1 MFGVKQ
7 SLMRGL
13 IAARPA
19 CQKSA
24 AKIAAVSSARAF
36 SNLGAI
42 SNGATKLS
50 RALDK
55 EIKYENE
62 NYTQLE
68 DIEQFLNESG
78 FEYTEEDNG
87 IFMTLKKKVG
97 TKTVEV
103 VFEARQPIPD
113 SEQNPEQEQ
122 DHEEEEEGLSEN
134 YCDFTVYIQEEGQ
147 TGGMIVEATT
157 MDTEIN
163 YNAV

>member
-7 SLMRGL
+7 SLMRGA
-13 IAARPA
+13 IMARPF
-19 CQKSA
+19 CLKSG
-24 AKIAAVSSARAF
+24 AKIAAVSSVRAF

-50 RALDK
+50 RALEK

-78 FEYTEEDNG
+78 FEYSEEDNG

-97 TKTVEV
+97 NKTVEI
-103 VFEARQPIPD
+103 VFEAR
-113 SEQNPEQEQ
+113 
-122 DHEEEEEGLSEN
+122 
-134 YCDFTVYIQEEGQ
+134 
-147 TGGMIVEATT
+147 
-157 MDTEIN
+157 
-163 YNAV
+163 

>member
-7 SLMRGL
+7 TLMRGL

-55 EIKYENE
+55 EIKYEIE

-103 VFEARQPIPD
+103 VFEARYVTPLFLLALLFLECQFLKIPNFLFLSTIFIRQPIPD
-113 SEQNPEQEQ
+113 SEQNPDQEQ
-122 DHEEEEEGLSEN
+122 DHEEEEEG
-134 YCDFTVYIQEEGQ
+134 
-147 TGGMIVEATT
+147 
-157 MDTEIN
+157 
-163 YNAV
+163 